1 MRALNAY
8 IDQQNKW
15 NAMFNGRQYEVTTAE
30 GRRRLAAQIDA
41 ALSPEN
47 LSCDGELPRSEVQRR
62 YKQLTQ
68 VASELKALDP
78 TVEFYE
84 Y

>member
-15 NAMFNGRQYEVTTAE
+15 NAMFNGRQYEVSTGE
-30 GRRRLAAQIDA
+30 GRRRLASHIDA

>member
-8 IDQQNKW
+8 IDRQNKW
-15 NAMFNGRQYEVTTAE
+15 NAVFKGEQYEIKTAQ
-30 GRRRLAAQIDA
+30 GRRRLASHIDA

-62 YKQLTQ
+62 YNELTK
-68 VASELKALDP
+68 VAGELKALDP
-78 TVEFYE
+78 SVEFYE

>member
-1 MRALNAY
+1 MRALKAY
-8 IDQQNKW
+8 IEQQNKW
-15 NAMFNGRQYEVTTAE
+15 NAVFKGCQYEVTTAE
-30 GRRRLAAQIDA
+30 GRRQLASHIDA

-47 LSCDGELPRSEVQRR
+47 LTCDGELPRSEVQRR

-78 TVEFYE
+78 SVEFYE

>member
-1 MRALNAY
+1 MRALKAY

-47 LSCDGELPRSEVQRR
+47 LSCDGELPRSEVQCR

-68 VASELKALDP
+68 VAAELKALDP

>member
-1 MRALNAY
+1 MRALKAY
-8 IDQQNKW
+8 IEQQNKW
-15 NAMFNGRQYEVTTAE
+15 NAVFKGRQYEVTTAE
-30 GRRRLAAQIDA
+30 GRRQLASHIDA

-47 LSCDGELPRSEVQRR
+47 LTCDGELPRSEVQRR

-78 TVEFYE
+78 SVEFYE